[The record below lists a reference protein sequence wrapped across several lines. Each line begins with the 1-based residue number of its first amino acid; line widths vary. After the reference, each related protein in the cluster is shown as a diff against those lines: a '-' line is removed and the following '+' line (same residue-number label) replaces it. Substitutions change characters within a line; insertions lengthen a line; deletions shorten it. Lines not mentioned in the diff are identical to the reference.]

1 MVYRHLS
8 EVIKFV
14 AEEITGK
21 RKENISFCVLA
32 NQMPTSD
39 FLPQLIEYCPPL
51 LMCVQKVGF
60 QVCQLGLM
68 LEYRLSVDYSKVMP
82 AGVTLVSDVG
92 DFNRAVLS
100 SVSLHHREL
109 FLVFREE
116 LYEELMDRTSVLTKE
131 ADFLSCY
138 LQSVRSEV
146 KRLEGCS
153 YRGLHMTFSYSCS
166 YGEYRSRTEA
176 LDRAVK
182 DILQEAR
189 RAGIEDWKK
198 AYAVVRYCVNHWVY
212 GKFPDNPGME
222 FTAYGA
228 VVKRKAVCMGISL
241 AICRIFKE
249 LGIPCR
255 YVHGRRNGEGHAWN
269 KVFIM
274 GGWFYIDVT
283 DAICS
288 QNPLY
293 HWGMTSFEDGRSIDG
308 PPPLELKCNCPPS
321 YILAC
326 LK

>member
-1 MVYRHLS
+1 MVFRNSS

-14 AEEITGK
+14 AEEMTEK

-32 NQMPTSD
+32 NQVSMSD
-39 FLPQLIEYCPPL
+39 FLPRLIEYSPPL
-51 LMCVQKVGF
+51 LMCIQKIGF
-60 QVCQLGLM
+60 QVWQLGPTI
-68 LEYRLSVDYSKVMP
+68 EYRLSVDYGVMP

-100 SVSLHHREL
+100 AASLHRGEL

-116 LYEELMDRTSVLTKE
+116 LYEELMDRSAHLTKE
-131 ADFLSCY
+131 SDFLSCY
-138 LQSVRSEV
+138 LQSLRSEV
-146 KRLEGCS
+146 KRVEGCS
-153 YRGLHMTFSYSCS
+153 YCGLHIIFSYSCS
-166 YGEYRSRTEA
+166 YREYRMRTEV
-176 LDRAVK
+176 LDSAIK

-189 RAGIEDWKK
+189 RAGIEDWRK
-198 AYAVVRYCVNHWVY
+198 AFAVVRYCVNHWTY
-212 GKFPDNPGME
+212 GSLSENPGME

-228 VVKRKAVCMGISL
+228 VVNRRAACMGISL

-255 YVHGRRNGEGHAWN
+255 YIQGWRNGEGHAWN
-269 KVFIM
+269 KVFIL

-293 HWGMTSFEDGRSIDG
+293 HWGITSFEDGRSMEG
-308 PPPLELKCNCPPS
+308 PPSLELKCNCPPS
-321 YILAC
+321 YIRAC
-326 LK
+326 L